1 MKKAN
6 ALVLSSAV
14 GMLAIAGVG
23 LTFSTTTNAQAPLVT
38 VSKSPTCGCC
48 AEWVDHLR
56 DNGFRV
62 DVNNTH
68 NMRSVKA
75 DAGVPYS
82 LRSCHT
88 ATVEGYSVE
97 GHVPAADMHQMLDES
112 PNIGGIGVAGM
123 PAGSPG
129 MEMGARKDAF
139 QVMAFGSGAVVGE
152 FNKYTPASWW

>member
-1 MKKAN
+1 MKGKHI
-6 ALVLSSAV
+6 VLSTALGMIAV
-14 GMLAIAGVG
+14 AGIGMTV
-23 LTFSTTTNAQAPLVT
+23 STETQAKGPLVT

-48 AEWVDHLR
+48 AHWVDHLR

-62 DVNNTH
+62 EVNDTH
-68 NMRSVKA
+68 DLRSVKQ

-88 ATVEGYSVE
+88 ATVDGFSVE
-97 GHVPAADMHQMLDES
+97 GHVPAADIHRMLEES

-139 QVMAFGSGAVVGE
+139 RVMAFGSGAVIDE
-152 FNKYTPASWW
+152 FNQYTPSAWW